1 MPRSYTQNELRDMA
15 TEALNA
21 RQYQDPR
28 WMMLSVVLCEMFQL
42 SEAELVSRLEQLL

>member
-1 MPRSYTQNELRDMA
+1 MSRYTHNELRDMA

-21 RQYQDPR
+21 RKYQDPR
-28 WMMLSVVLCEMFQL
+28 WMMLCVVLCEMFQI

>member
-1 MPRSYTQNELRDMA
+1 MSRYTQNELRDMA

-28 WMMLSVVLCEMFQL
+28 WMMLCGMLCGMLQI

>member
-1 MPRSYTQNELRDMA
+1 MSRCTQNELRDMA

-28 WMMLSVVLCEMFQL
+28 WMMLCVVICGMFQIN
-42 SEAELVSRLEQLL
+42 EAELVSRLEQLL